1 MPLLKHPLRRRMHCT
16 PAAEGSSCNLT
27 LPAAGLAVL
36 QLRLPGAAPPDGSPP
51 EPCTATFQ
59 TVLAPSLVLR
69 CLLGV
74 WLVLFAHRALATRP
88 GQAAL
93 RLCNA
98 AAQAAAPWKRQLR
111 AAWAAAAGS
120 AAAVAFIRAHIDDWP
135 AEGRW
140 APGCRL
146 CQPTRRSCLEQS
158 AMRAN
163 GHSSFL
169 QEAGCRGRACGLGYH
184 GGGRVR
190 EQRCTCC
197 WGCQVTSGCK
207 AAGRNWR
214 Q

>member
-36 QLRLPGAAPPDGSPP
+36 QLRLPGAAPDGSPP

-135 AEGRW
+135 TEGRW
-140 APGCRL
+140 APC
-146 CQPTRRSCLEQS
+146 CRSCRPTHNSWFALLASSKLRCVPTETAHLPCRKLAS
-158 AMRAN
+158 AGELVAF
-163 GHSSFL
+163 GIVAV
-169 QEAGCRGRACGLGYH
+169 AG
-184 GGGRVR
+184 
-190 EQRCTCC
+190 
-197 WGCQVTSGCK
+197 
-207 AAGRNWR
+207 
-214 Q
+214 